1 MSSATSIAQLHACVD
16 KVELLPFRKI
26 CQVKYD
32 NGNVISNSWE
42 LWAFPAVEE
51 SLTLDARFATE
62 SDVLSFASENESSD
76 LVIKDALDDDLFE
89 RLNRGE
95 NVLLFYRTD
104 WTRHLLH
111 KDMEAPKYAF
121 EAVWDRYKAVI
132 WDRGTINGGL
142 VDKKLLN
149 DYGFVTDRDLNFQYY
164 NLIDDCDKI
173 NLDGFPTEVRS
184 IVSGIDKSARDRFDV
199 TKFGYSE
206 LRPEK
211 TMRHFSYLFDL
222 TVGKGKLMVC
232 AFNMTNAKNDPSV
245 RAILKTMVGI
255 CHDESFGKGGSI
267 EVEELRNYLTA
278 TADKGA
284 NREGMMTQY
293 WQLDAEPVESYEY
306 WIESEKYLREI
317 EDNK

>member
-1 MSSATSIAQLHACVD
+1 M
-16 KVELLPFRKI
+16 K
-26 CQVKYD
+26 
-32 NGNVISNSWE
+32 
-42 LWAFPAVEE
+42 
-51 SLTLDARFATE
+51 
-62 SDVLSFASENESSD
+62 SDVLSFATENPDSD
-76 LVIKDALDDDLFE
+76 LVIKDTLDDDLFD
-89 RLNRGE
+89 RLSKGE
-95 NVLLFYRTD
+95 NVLLLYRED

-121 EAVWDRYKAVI
+121 EAVGDRYKAVI
-132 WDRGTINGGL
+132 WDRGTLNGGL
-142 VDKKLLN
+142 SEKELLN
-149 DYGFVTDRDLNFQYY
+149 ANGFVTDRDLNFQYY

-173 NLDGFPTEVRS
+173 NLDSFPTEVRS
-184 IVSGIDKSARDRFDV
+184 IVSGIDKSSRDRFDV

-222 TVGKGKLMVC
+222 SVGQGKLMVC

-245 RAILKTMVGI
+245 RAMLKTALEI
-255 CHDESFGKGGSI
+255 CNSSSFGQKGSI
-267 EVEELRNYLTA
+267 SVEGLRSYLSETA
-278 TADKGA
+278 ANGA

-293 WQLDAEPVESYEY
+293 WQLDNEPVESFEY